1 MENSKRQIKFRAWDG
16 KQFYYTPDFNMHF
29 SESGIIAGLHNGGMV
44 FNRDGEITQFTGLL
58 DKNGKE
64 IYEGDWVMA
73 DGTCNITGAF
83 DPHSVISKWRK
94 WRVVFKDGGFIIKG
108 KSKRAKEHRL
118 RGVTIR
124 QNGINVIVNIYEN
137 PEPLK

>member
-44 FNRDGEITQFTGLL
+44 FNRDREITQFTGLL

-64 IYEGDWVMA
+64 IYEGDIIELSGIKREVAWIEEDA
-73 DGTCNITGAF
+73 GFGL
-83 DPHSVISKWRK
+83 KYERK
-94 WRVVFKDGGFIIKG
+94 FGGFCPM
-108 KSKRAKEHRL
+108 
-118 RGVTIR
+118 
-124 QNGINVIVNIYEN
+124 VIEQKVEVIGNIYEN
-137 PEPLK
+137 PELLNV